1 MHEFLCNEYE
11 DIKMENHG
19 VTREAAEFVAALQF
33 ADLPSECVHIAKR
46 CIIDGIGVMLAGS
59 NEPCA
64 IICRQYAL
72 SVSGKARASFFGKDS
87 QKAPAHL
94 AALVNGTAGHALD
107 WDDTALSNAPDRS
120 VLIHPTM
127 QPLAAGL
134 ALAEVMDRSGEEL
147 LTAFIAGFEVQ
158 CKIAESIDPSHF
170 SGGRGFHTS
179 NTIGIFGAAV
189 TASKL
194 LGLDREKTLN
204 ALGIAVSMSS
214 GVGVNHGTMGKPLQ
228 MGRAAENGIV
238 AAQLAAIGMDAHPE
252 ALEGPRGFFQCFGGG
267 YEPKNINGKFGTPFS
282 IIDPGVSIK
291 PYPCG
296 VVGHPGMDAM
306 RDLATEYDVASN
318 EVKKVRVFTGS
329 NVLPPGPLR
338 YQIAQSALE
347 GKFCVPFQIASM
359 IIRRKAGMMEFSDS
373 FVRSPDAQAMMQ
385 RIKTKVAPEID
396 ALGKSRIVFK
406 IELELKDGRI
416 LKQESDKFYRGGPKN
431 PLSRE
436 DLMEKFAD
444 ASQNCLSTSD
454 AHVTFEL
461 IERIDKSE
469 NIKALLNM
477 VAR

>member
-1 MHEFLCNEYE
+1 
-11 DIKMENHG
+11 MENNG
-19 VTREAAEFVAALQF
+19 VTREAAEFAHALRF

-64 IICRQYAL
+64 RICRQYAL
-72 SVSGKARASFFGKDS
+72 SVGGKAQASFLGKDS
-87 QKAPAHL
+87 LKVPVHL

-107 WDDTALSNAPDRS
+107 WDDTALSDAPDRS

-134 ALAEVMDRSGEEL
+134 ALSEMMGRSGEEL

-170 SGGRGFHTS
+170 SGGRGFHSS

-189 TASKL
+189 TAAKL
-194 LGLDREKTLN
+194 LGLDRNKTLN

-238 AAQLAAIGMDAHPE
+238 AAQLAAAGMNAHPE

-267 YEPKNINGKFGTPFS
+267 FEPRSISGKFGRPFS

-296 VVGHPGMDAM
+296 VVGHPGMDAV
-306 RDLATEYDVASN
+306 RELATEYDVAPN
-318 EVKKVRVFTGS
+318 EVKQVRVFTGS

-338 YQIAQSALE
+338 YRIAQSALE
-347 GKFCVPFQIASM
+347 GKFSVPFQTAAM
-359 IIRRKAGMMEFSDS
+359 IIRRKAGMKEFADS
-373 FVRSPDAQAMMQ
+373 FVRSPEVQAMMQ
-385 RIKTKVAPEID
+385 RIHTEVAPEID
-396 ALGKSRIVFK
+396 KQGKAKIVLK

-416 LKQESDKFYRGGPKN
+416 LKKESDPFYRGGPKN
-431 PLSRE
+431 PLTRQA
-436 DLMEKFAD
+436 LMEKFAD
-444 ASQNCLSTSD
+444 ASQNCLSPSEAD
-454 AHVTFEL
+454 VIFEL
-461 IERIDKSE
+461 IESIDQYE
-469 NIKALLNM
+469 NIKALLDR
-477 VAR
+477 VTR